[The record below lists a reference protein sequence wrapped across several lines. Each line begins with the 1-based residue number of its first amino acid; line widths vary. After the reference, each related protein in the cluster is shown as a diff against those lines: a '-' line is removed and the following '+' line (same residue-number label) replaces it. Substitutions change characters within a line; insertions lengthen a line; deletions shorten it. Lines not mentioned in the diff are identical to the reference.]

1 MSQTLMMIKPD
12 AVEKG
17 LVGDILA
24 DVAKAGL
31 RIAQL
36 RMVHLTEDEAKEFYK
51 VHAERPFYGELVE
64 FMTRGPIVV
73 GVLNAPEAVPLWR
86 QTMGATNPAEADA
99 GTIRAKYGANI
110 QENATHGSDSD
121 DNAAIEIGFFGLT
134 HRLR

>member
-17 LVGDILA
+17 MVGDILA

-36 RMVHLTEDEAKEFYK
+36 RMVHLTEAEAKEFYS

-73 GVLNAPEAVPLWR
+73 GVLDAAEAVPLWR
-86 QTMGATNPAEADA
+86 ATMGATNPADAEA
-99 GTIRAKYGANI
+99 GTIRATYGANI

-121 DNAAIEIGFFGLT
+121 ENAAIEIGFFGLT
-134 HRLR
+134 HNLR